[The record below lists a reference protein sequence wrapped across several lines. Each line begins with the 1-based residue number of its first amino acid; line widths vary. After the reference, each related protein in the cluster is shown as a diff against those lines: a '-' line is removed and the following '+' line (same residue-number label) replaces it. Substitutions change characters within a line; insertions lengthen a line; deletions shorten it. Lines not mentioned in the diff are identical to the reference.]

1 MYRERIAATGESQI
15 SARRYVGDKLGIK
28 QATLHRWIR
37 TAAGIDQPAPP
48 ANAAAVST
56 GSRSPGTVQRGTGRA
71 ALITGAIGEIAELGV
86 GGMRL
91 REAAYRAGISV
102 GSVAYHFPERQDLID
117 AAMDTFAEN
126 LATRAA
132 TVDHADAVLR
142 DFYSDRE
149 ASLFWAETRIHAT
162 RNEHAGDVADDI
174 HATLSGLVKRATD
187 TPAQAAAARA
197 IVATL
202 NTAAVDTARH
212 HRDPAPYARAMA
224 QTVRRALAGDPVSSP
239 ARKRAP
245 ARSTPARA

>member
-1 MYRERIAATGESQI
+1 
-15 SARRYVGDKLGIK
+15 
-28 QATLHRWIR
+28 
-37 TAAGIDQPAPP
+37 
-48 ANAAAVST
+48 AAV
-56 GSRSPGTVQRGTGRA
+56 
-71 ALITGAIGEIAELGV
+71 
-86 GGMRL
+86 
-91 REAAYRAGISV
+91 
-102 GSVAYHFPERQDLID
+102 
-117 AAMDTFAEN
+117 DTFAEN

-132 TVDHADAVLR
+132 TADQTSAAAVLR
-142 DFYSDRE
+142 DFYTDRE

-174 HATLSGLVKRATD
+174 HATLADLVKRATG
-187 TPAQAAAARA
+187 TPVQAAAARA

-212 HRDPAPYARAMA
+212 HREPAPYARAMT